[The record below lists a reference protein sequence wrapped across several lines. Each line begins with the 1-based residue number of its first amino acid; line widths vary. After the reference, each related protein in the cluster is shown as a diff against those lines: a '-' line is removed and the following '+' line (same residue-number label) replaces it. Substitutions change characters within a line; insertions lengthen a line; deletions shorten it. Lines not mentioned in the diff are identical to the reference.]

1 MRKWIPL
8 LAALALLLCLTAC
21 GGSSD
26 GGSSGKLP
34 SGHEDP
40 PAQTDPAGLPDDT
53 DSAPGGG
60 EDNTVSTPGDELTA
74 ADLLGSWVMTED
86 NIYDPAGFAFTA
98 TLDFC
103 ENELGMIRAS
113 YLQQDDNGG
122 KVRFDE
128 PDMPVTFLEGALYS
142 GCPNQSWYIALERTS
157 DHPSDDTAFSAA
169 LIDSDTLYLYTV
181 WTLDGSMCGNV
192 AKFERNTEPVG

>member
-1 MRKWIPL
+1 MKKWIPL
-8 LAALALLLCLTAC
+8 LAALALMLCLTAC
-21 GGSSD
+21 GEKNGE
-26 GGSSGKLP
+26 GSSGKLP
-34 SGHEDP
+34 SGHESQP
-40 PAQTDPAGLPDDT
+40 VQTDPADLPDD
-53 DSAPGGG
+53 
-60 EDNTVSTPGDELTA
+60 TVSTPGSGEDNAASTPGEDLTA
-74 ADLLGSWVMTED
+74 ADLLGSWIMTVD

-98 TLDFC
+98 TLDFY

-113 YLQQDDNGG
+113 YFQQDDGGG

-142 GCPNQSWYIALERTS
+142 SCPNQSWYVALERTS
-157 DHPSDDTAFSAA
+157 DHPGDDTAFSAA

>member
-1 MRKWIPL
+1 MKKWIPL
-8 LAALALLLCLTAC
+8 LAALALMLCLTAC
-21 GGSSD
+21 GGKDDNGD
-26 GGSSGKLP
+26 GGNGGKLP
-34 SGHEDP
+34 SGHESQP
-40 PAQTDPAGLPDDT
+40 VQTDPAGLPDDT
-53 DSAPGGG
+53 D
-60 EDNTVSTPGDELTA
+60 STPGDELTA
-74 ADLLGSWVMTED
+74 ADLLGSWIMIED

-98 TLDFC
+98 TLDFY

-113 YLQQDDNGG
+113 YFQQDNNGTA
-122 KVRFDE
+122 RFAE

-142 GCPNQSWYIALERTS
+142 SCPNQSWYVALERTS

-169 LIDSDTLYLYTV
+169 LIDSDTLHLYTV

>member
-1 MRKWIPL
+1 MKKWIPL

-21 GGSSD
+21 GGEGD

-34 SGHEDP
+34 SGHESQP
-40 PAQTDPAGLPDDT
+40 VQTDPADLPDD
-53 DSAPGGG
+53 
-60 EDNTVSTPGDELTA
+60 TVSTPGSGEDNAASTPGEDLTA
-74 ADLLGSWVMTED
+74 ADLLGSWIMTVD

-98 TLDFC
+98 TLDFY

-113 YLQQDDNGG
+113 YFQQDDNGG

-128 PDMPVTFLEGALYS
+128 PDMPVTFLEGTLYS

-157 DHPSDDTAFSAA
+157 DHPDDDTAFSAA